1 MVKNTELATEQSAQ
15 QATETLHKK
24 QLEALASICID
35 FISGKESEIT
45 YDQATSYFMQNCL
58 GISKFNVKNFKES
71 FGSLPERLAQLKTS
85 VSPGFLG
92 MNHDAE
98 SAYLVLSRLAGISDE
113 VQNLDKVESMLNL
126 INILWLSK
134 SSFITSSR
142 RDSLSQTCTI
152 IANLAQ
158 LVGQRQKRNR
168 VLVLAIETMLRF
180 LDIAREHDVYRLIIV
195 RGEDL

>member
-1 MVKNTELATEQSAQ
+1 
-15 QATETLHKK
+15 
-24 QLEALASICID
+24 
-35 FISGKESEIT
+35 
-45 YDQATSYFMQNCL
+45 
-58 GISKFNVKNFKES
+58 
-71 FGSLPERLAQLKTS
+71 
-85 VSPGFLG
+85 

-113 VQNLDKVESMLNL
+113 VVNLDKVESMLNL

-142 RDSLSQTCTI
+142 RDSLSQVYTI

-180 LDIAREHDVYRLIIV
+180 LDMAREHDVYRLIIV